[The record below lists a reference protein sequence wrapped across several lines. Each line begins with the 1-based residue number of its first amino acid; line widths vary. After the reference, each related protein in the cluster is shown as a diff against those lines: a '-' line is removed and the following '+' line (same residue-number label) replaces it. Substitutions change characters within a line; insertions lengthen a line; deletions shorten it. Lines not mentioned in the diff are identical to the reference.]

1 MKIRSRQSWAA
12 EIKDIDPSLFE
23 ELQWFSD
30 YEIEEARENNDEAF
44 LLLVESMRDTIED
57 LD

>member
-23 ELQWFSD
+23 EPQWFSD

-44 LLLVESMRDTIED
+44 YYL
-57 LD
+57 